1 MKFLKRGVALAL
13 LAAFAL
19 TTQPAQAYEKDKT
32 YKITILHT
40 NDHHGHFWRSEY
52 GEYGLAAQKTLVDS
66 IRKEVAQE
74 GGSVLL
80 LSGGDINTG
89 VPESDL
95 QDAEPDF
102 RGMNLIGYD
111 AMAVG
116 NHEFDNPLTVLRQQ
130 EKWAKFPFL
139 SANIYQKS
147 TGERLF
153 KPWAIFTRQD
163 IKIAVIGLTTD
174 DTAKIGNPE
183 YFTDIEFRKPAE
195 EAKVVIQELNMN
207 EKPYVIIATT
217 HMGHYDNGDHG
228 SNAPGD
234 VEMARS
240 LPAGSLAMIVGGHS
254 QDPVCM
260 ASENKKQV
268 NYVPGTPCAPDKQNG
283 IWIVQAHEWG
293 KYVGRADFEFRNG
306 EMKMV
311 NYQLIP
317 VNLKKKVTWDNGK
330 SERVLYT
337 PEIAE
342 NPQMLSLLTPF
353 QNKGKAQL
361 EVKIGSVNGLLEGDR
376 SKVRFVQT
384 NMGRVILA
392 AQIARTGAD
401 FGVMSGGGIRDS
413 IEAGDITYKSVLK
426 VQPFGNIVVYADM
439 SGKEVVDYLTAVAQ
453 MKPDSGAYPQF
464 ANVSFV
470 AKEGKLTDLKIKGEP
485 VDPAKTYR
493 MATLSFNAT
502 GGDGYPRIDN
512 KPGYVNTGFI
522 DAEVLKEFIQ
532 QNSPLDAAAFTPKGE
547 VSWL

>member
-52 GEYGLAAQKTLVDS
+52 GEYGLAAPKTLVDS

-207 EKPYVIIATT
+207 EKPDVIIATT

>member
-13 LAAFAL
+13 FAAFTLAS
-19 TTQPAQAYEKDKT
+19 QPVQAYEKDKT

-52 GEYGLAAQKTLVDS
+52 GEYGLSAQKTLVDG
-66 IRKEVAQE
+66 IRKEVAAE

-116 NHEFDNPLTVLRQQ
+116 NHEFDNPLSVLRQQ

-153 KPWAIFTRQD
+153 KPWAIFKRQD
-163 IKIAVIGLTTD
+163 LKIAVLGLTTD

-183 YFTDIEFRKPAE
+183 FFTDIEFRKPAE
-195 EAKVVIQELNMN
+195 EAKVVIQELQVN
-207 EKPYVIIATT
+207 EKPDIIIATT

-240 LPAGSLAMIVGGHS
+240 LPKGSLAMIVGGHS

-268 NYVPGTPCAPDKQNG
+268 DYVPGTPCAPDKQNG

-337 PEIAE
+337 PEISE
-342 NPQMLSLLTPF
+342 NQQMLSLLTPF

-361 EVKIGSVNGLLEGDR
+361 DVKIGSVNGRLEGDR
-376 SKVRFVQT
+376 NKVRFVQT
-384 NMGRVILA
+384 NMGHLILA
-392 AQIARTGAD
+392 AQIARTSAD

-413 IEAGDITYKSVLK
+413 IEGGNITYKSVLK
-426 VQPFGNIVVYADM
+426 VQPFGNVVVYVDM
-439 SGKEVVDYLTAVAQ
+439 SGKEVIDYLTAVAQ

-470 AKEGKLTDLKIKGEP
+470 AKDGKLNDLKIKGES

-502 GGDGYPRIDN
+502 GGDGYPQIDN

-522 DAEVLKEFIQ
+522 DAEVLKEYVQ
-532 QNSPLDAAAFTPKGE
+532 KNSPLDASAYEPKGE
-547 VSWL
+547 VSWQ

>member
-13 LAAFAL
+13 FAAFTLAS
-19 TTQPAQAYEKDKT
+19 QPAQAYEKDKT

-52 GEYGLAAQKTLVDS
+52 GEYGLSAQKTLVDG
-66 IRKEVAQE
+66 IRREVAAE

-153 KPWAIFTRQD
+153 KPWAIFKRQD
-163 IKIAVIGLTTD
+163 LKIAVIGLTTD

-183 YFTDIEFRKPAE
+183 FFTDIEFRKPAE
-195 EAKVVIQELNMN
+195 EAKVVIQELQMN
-207 EKPYVIIATT
+207 EKPDVMIATT
-217 HMGHYDNGDHG
+217 HMGHYDNGNHG
-228 SNAPGD
+228 TNAPGD

-240 LPAGSLAMIVGGHS
+240 LPEGALAMIVGGHS

-260 ASENKKQV
+260 AAENKKQV
-268 NYVPGTPCAPDKQNG
+268 DYVPGTPCAPDKQNG

-317 VNLKKKVTWDNGK
+317 VNLKKKVTWEDGK
-330 SERVLYT
+330 SEHVLYT

-342 NPQMLSLLTPF
+342 NAQMLSLLSPF

-361 EVKIGSVNGLLEGDR
+361 DVKIGAVNDRLEGDR

-384 NMGRVILA
+384 NMGHLILA
-392 AQIARTGAD
+392 AQMARTGAD

-413 IEAGDITYKSVLK
+413 IDGGDITFKSVLK
-426 VQPFGNIVVYADM
+426 VQPFGNVVVYADM
-439 SGKEVVDYLTAVAQ
+439 NGKDVTDYLTAVAQ

-464 ANVSFV
+464 ARVSFV
-470 AKEGKLTDLKIKGEP
+470 AKEGKLNDLKINGEP

-522 DAEVLKEFIQ
+522 DAEVLKEYIQ
-532 QNSPLDAAAFTPKGE
+532 KNSPLDASAYEPKGE
-547 VSWL
+547 VSWQ

>member
-207 EKPYVIIATT
+207 EKPDVIIATT

-502 GGDGYPRIDN
+502 GGDGYRRIDN

-532 QNSPLDAAAFTPKGE
+532 QNSPLDAAAFTPNGE

>member
-153 KPWAIFTRQD
+153 KPWAIFTRQY

-207 EKPYVIIATT
+207 EKPDVIIATT

-532 QNSPLDAAAFTPKGE
+532 QNSPLDAAAFTPNGE

>member
-207 EKPYVIIATT
+207 EKPDVIIATT

-413 IEAGDITYKSVLK
+413 IEAGYITYKSVLK